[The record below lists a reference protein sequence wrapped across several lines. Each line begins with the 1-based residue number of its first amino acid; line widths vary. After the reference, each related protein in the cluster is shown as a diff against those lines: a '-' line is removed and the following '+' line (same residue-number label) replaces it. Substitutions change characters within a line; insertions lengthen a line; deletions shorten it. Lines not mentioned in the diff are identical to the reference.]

1 MNLNWSD
8 YLLWTCMII
17 QMVVFFLLI
26 KLVTDFLN
34 RFQTQVGMIEIT
46 NSAEVELEV
55 EDEDLGYSKNKTDK
69 N

>member
-1 MNLNWSD
+1 MNWSD

-17 QMVVFFLLI
+17 QMIVFFLLI

-46 NSAEVELEV
+46 NSAELKV
-55 EDEDLGYSKNKTDK
+55 EDEDLEYSKNKTDK

>member
-17 QMVVFFLLI
+17 QMIVFFLLI

-46 NSAEVELEV
+46 NSAELKVEE
-55 EDEDLGYSKNKTDK
+55 EDLEYSKNKTDK

>member
-1 MNLNWSD
+1 MNWSD

-17 QMVVFFLLI
+17 QMIVFFLLI

-46 NSAEVELEV
+46 NSAELKVEE
-55 EDEDLGYSKNKTDK
+55 EDLEYSKNKTDK

>member
-17 QMVVFFLLI
+17 QMIVFFLLI

-46 NSAEVELEV
+46 NSAELKV
-55 EDEDLGYSKNKTDK
+55 EDEDLEYSKNKTDK